1 MSTITSKVSIQVPNQ
16 LPDFVQA
23 DHPDFIAFLK
33 GYYEFLESAELKLTD
48 LGIVASITQ
57 EDGNINSLGTPGT
70 ILLEDTNRYRAGE
83 DNTVELEDYD
93 TVGGTRART
102 IGSFKNGETITGT
115 TSKATA
121 VVRCEDISGGSR
133 LFISSQNKFIID
145 EIVTGGTSEATGVIS
160 GYTANPVQNI
170 MQLLEYDDVDNT
182 IDSFFTQ
189 FKEAYMRTIPDSLAT
204 GVDKRKL
211 LKSIKDLY
219 RAKGSRKGHKLFF
232 RILLN
237 EEVDITYPTKDM
249 LRVSAGKWSDDSIL
263 RIYATNSTILMEDAT
278 DSSDIFILMEDGSQ
292 ILNEQNVNGVS
303 NLQNMI
309 GQTITMAAALDLSI
323 AAGGAYEG
331 LGYPTITEATAVVD
345 SVFQYGFNGETVT
358 EMVLNTDSQ
367 VGTFYVGHTL
377 SSPDNTD
384 TSRTLYGK
392 ISDIIDKA
400 DVTATDFSSSQ
411 YFSSTDDLTISSD
424 VGNNG
429 LVAIETRTRGTI
441 NEIIVDAGGTGYAV
455 GDAFVVDNSTAGGVN
470 LAGEV
475 RVVNGGIAPESG
487 TLTGE
492 FRILTEAGT
501 AGYPGEMIMEESEF
515 TYETPTGTFLTGET
529 ITGNTSGALAKV
541 VSVELD
547 TKTIIYN
554 LTSGSFTLGETVYG
568 MNKVDDGATYPVT
581 AYTVVLLT
589 DSPIIYVDSE
599 EDLGMVAT
607 DEFILEDETQLGDIY
622 TGALIVQEDY
632 KWVSGAAVANDGDI
646 TDVRVTREGYGYSD
660 LPTLTITTSAGT
672 NGTVKAKGTGIGKI
686 DGVNIINQ
694 GVHYT
699 DAASL
704 KFLGTTNF
712 LCTLINGTFDVLE
725 NITGGTSGATARF
738 KAQTDTIGIIKLDQL
753 STTPFIVGETITGG
767 TSGKT
772 AVINS
777 FTKTSIP
784 GTIGAAVNRTGRFI
798 GEDGFIDEITKKIQD
813 SYYYQDYSY
822 VVKSA
827 TSIVDWRNDLVGSV
841 HPAGWAVFGAV
852 DIANLIYSGF
862 PKITSVISKDLFKIV
877 FAQLLGMRL
886 GTTDQAP
893 LNPNPMS
900 GAIEPSDGTGKIYNP
915 ALKLGSGTA
924 FTANETITGGTSGAT
939 GKVIDE
945 VTYEDG
951 VRVLSY
957 LPVTGIFEADETI
970 TGGNSGVT
978 ATVFAVWGLL
988 GARDRTLTHVIE
1000 MNMRQL
1006 ATGARSG
1013 ARPDYGDVSRFSF
1026 RPSMVDT
1033 RTSTLTFTPTGG
1045 SAIGVYTANIPLTTL
1060 ATGINGSVTSIVATS
1075 AANFPTAGTIQIED
1089 EMIDYT
1095 GISTNTFTGC
1105 TRGQHGTSNVAHL
1118 AAVRLDSVRWAQKQ
1132 NLMPGYRIP
1141 DWLRGQNYEE
1151 LTFAA
1156 LANVNTKNKIGP
1168 QIQVTM
1174 YLT

>member
-1 MSTITSKVSIQVPNQ
+1 MSTITSKVSIQVANQ
-16 LPDFVQA
+16 QPDFVQA
-23 DHPDFIAFLK
+23 DHPDFVAFLK

-57 EDGNINSLGTPGT
+57 EDGNLNSVATPGT
-70 ILLEDTNRYRAGE
+70 ILLEDTNRYRLGQ
-83 DNTVELEDYD
+83 DQTIQLEDYD
-93 TVGGTRART
+93 TVDGARVRT
-102 IGSFKNGETITGT
+102 IGSFKNGETITGS

-121 VVRCEDISGGSR
+121 SVRCEDVTAASR
-133 LFISSQNKFIID
+133 LFISSQNKFIIG
-145 EIVTGGTSEATGVIS
+145 ETVTGAISLATGVITS
-160 GYTANPVQNI
+160 YTANPVQNV

-182 IDSFFTQ
+182 IDSFFTE
-189 FKEAYMRTIPDSLAT
+189 FKEAYMRTIPDSLAD

-211 LKSIKDLY
+211 LKNIKDLY
-219 RAKGSRKGHKLFF
+219 RAKGSKKGHKLFF
-232 RILLN
+232 RILLD

-249 LRVSAGKWSDDSIL
+249 LRVSDGKWSDDSIL
-263 RIYATNSTILMEDAT
+263 RIYATNSTILMEDST
-278 DSSDIFILMEDGSQ
+278 DTSDIFILMEDGSQ
-292 ILNEQNVNGVS
+292 ILNEQNVNGTH
-303 NLQNMI
+303 NLQDMI
-309 GQTITMAAALDLSI
+309 GQTITMPSAVDLSI
-323 AAGGAYEG
+323 EPGGAYAD
-331 LGYPTITEATAVVD
+331 LGYPVITQATAVVD
-345 SVFQYGFNGETVT
+345 SVFQYGLSGETVT
-358 EMVLNTDSQ
+358 EIIINPSSE
-367 VGTFYVGHTL
+367 VGTFYVGHTI

-392 ISDIIDKA
+392 ISEIIDKG
-400 DVTATDFSSSQ
+400 DVLATDFSSSQ
-411 YFSSTDDLTISSD
+411 YFSSTDALTISSD
-424 VGNNG
+424 TGNNG
-429 LVAIETRTRGTI
+429 LVAIETLTRGTI
-441 NEIIVDAGGTGYAV
+441 EEIIVDAGGTGYV
-455 GDAFVVDNSTAGGVN
+455 IGDKFVVDNSNAGGVN

-475 RVVNGGIAPESG
+475 AVVNGGIAPETG
-487 TLTGE
+487 TLTGQ
-492 FRILTEAGT
+492 FRILTESGT

-515 TYETPTGTFLTGET
+515 TYETPTGTFLIGET

-541 VSVELD
+541 VDVELD
-547 TKTIIYN
+547 SKTITYN

-568 MNKVDDGATYPVT
+568 MNRVEDGAQYPVT

-622 TGALIVQEDY
+622 SGALIVQETDTG
-632 KWVSGAAVANDGDI
+632 VGDI
-646 TDVRVTREGYGYSD
+646 TDVRVTREGYGYTD
-660 LPTLTITTSAGT
+660 LPTITITSSAGV
-672 NGTVKAKGTGIGKI
+672 GGSVKAKGTGIGQI
-686 DGVNIINQ
+686 DAINVINP

-712 LCTLINGTFDVLE
+712 LCTGISGAFDALE
-725 NITGGTSGATARF
+725 EVTGGTSGATGRF
-738 KAQTDTIGIIKLDQL
+738 RSQRTSRGIIKLDQIEL
-753 STTPFIVGETITGG
+753 SITPFIVGETITGG
-767 TSGKT
+767 TSTET

-777 FTKTSIP
+777 FTKTSMP
-784 GTIGAAVNRTGRFI
+784 GSTGTAVNRTGRFI
-798 GEDGFIDEITKKIQD
+798 GEDGFLDEITKKIQD

-877 FAQLLGMRL
+877 FAELLGMRL
-886 GTTDQAP
+886 GTTDQIP
-893 LNPNPMS
+893 LNPYPAR

-915 ALKLGSGTA
+915 ALKLGAGDA
-924 FTANETITGGTSGAT
+924 FTDGETITGGTSLAT
-939 GKVIDE
+939 GKVISE
-945 VTYEDG
+945 TIYEDG
-951 VRVLSY
+951 VRVMVY

-970 TGGNSGVT
+970 TGADSGKT
-978 ATVFAVWGLL
+978 ATVFEVWGLL
-988 GARDRTLTHVIE
+988 GARDRTLHHVFSID
-1000 MNMRQL
+1000 MRQL
-1006 ATGARSG
+1006 ATGAGSG
-1013 ARPDYGDVSRFSF
+1013 ARPDYGDISRFSF
-1026 RPSMVDT
+1026 RPSMVAT
-1033 RTSTLTFTPTGG
+1033 NTSTLTFTPTGG

-1060 ATGINGSVTSIVATS
+1060 ATGINNSATSIVSTS
-1075 AANFPTAGTIQIED
+1075 AANFPTKGTIQIED

-1118 AAVRLDSVRWAQKQ
+1118 ANVRLDSVRWAQKQ
-1132 NLMPGYRIP
+1132 NLMPGYKIP

-1151 LTFAA
+1151 LTFTA

-1174 YLT
+1174 YKT

>member
-1 MSTITSKVSIQVPNQ
+1 MATITSKVSIQVPNQ
-16 LPDFVQA
+16 QPDFVQA
-23 DHPDFIAFLK
+23 DHPDFVAFLK

-57 EDGNINSLGTPGT
+57 EDGNLNSVATPGT
-70 ILLEDTNRYRAGE
+70 ILLEDTNRYRLGQ
-83 DNTVELEDYD
+83 DQTIQLEDYD
-93 TVGGTRART
+93 TVDGARVRT
-102 IGSFKNGETITGT
+102 IGSFKNGETITGS

-121 VVRCEDISGGSR
+121 SVRCEDVTAASR
-133 LFISSQNKFIID
+133 LFISSQNKFIIG
-145 EIVTGGTSEATGVIS
+145 ETVTGAISLATGVITS
-160 GYTANPVQNI
+160 YTANPVQNV

-182 IDSFFTQ
+182 IDSFFTE
-189 FKEAYMRTIPDSLAT
+189 FKEAYMRTIPDSLAD

-211 LKSIKDLY
+211 LKNIKDLY
-219 RAKGSRKGHKLFF
+219 RAKGSKKGHKLFF
-232 RILLN
+232 RILLD

-249 LRVSAGKWSDDSIL
+249 LRVSDGKWSDDSIL
-263 RIYATNSTILMEDAT
+263 RIYATNSTILMEDST
-278 DSSDIFILMEDGSQ
+278 DTSDIFILMEDGSQ
-292 ILNEQNVNGVS
+292 ILNEQNVNGTH
-303 NLQNMI
+303 NLQDMI
-309 GQTITMAAALDLSI
+309 GQTITMPSAVDLSI
-323 AAGGAYEG
+323 EPGGAYAD
-331 LGYPTITEATAVVD
+331 LGYPVITQATAVVD
-345 SVFQYGFNGETVT
+345 SVFQYGLSGETVT
-358 EMVLNTDSQ
+358 EIIINPSSE
-367 VGTFYVGHTL
+367 VGTFYVGHTI

-392 ISDIIDKA
+392 ISEIIDKG
-400 DVTATDFSSSQ
+400 DVLATDFSSSQ
-411 YFSSTDDLTISSD
+411 YFSSTDALTISSD
-424 VGNNG
+424 TGNNG
-429 LVAIETRTRGTI
+429 LVAIETLTRGTI
-441 NEIIVDAGGTGYAV
+441 EEIIVDAGGTGYV
-455 GDAFVVDNSTAGGVN
+455 IGDKFVVDNSNAGGVN

-475 RVVNGGIAPESG
+475 AVVNGGIAPETG
-487 TLTGE
+487 TLTGQ
-492 FRILTEAGT
+492 FRILTESGT

-515 TYETPTGTFLTGET
+515 TYETPTGTFLIGET

-541 VSVELD
+541 VDVELD
-547 TKTIIYN
+547 SKTITYN

-568 MNKVDDGATYPVT
+568 MNRVEDGAQYPVT

-622 TGALIVQEDY
+622 SGALIVQETDTG
-632 KWVSGAAVANDGDI
+632 VGDI
-646 TDVRVTREGYGYSD
+646 TDVRVTREGYGYTD
-660 LPTLTITTSAGT
+660 LPTITITSSAGV
-672 NGTVKAKGTGIGKI
+672 GGSVKAKGTGIGQI
-686 DGVNIINQ
+686 DAINVINP

-712 LCTLINGTFDVLE
+712 LCTGISGTFDALE
-725 NITGGTSGATARF
+725 EVTGGTSGATGRF
-738 KAQTDTIGIIKLDQL
+738 RSQRTSRGIIKLDQIEL
-753 STTPFIVGETITGG
+753 SITPFIVGETITGG
-767 TSGKT
+767 TSTET

-777 FTKTSIP
+777 FTKTSMP
-784 GTIGAAVNRTGRFI
+784 GSTGTAVNRTGRFI
-798 GEDGFIDEITKKIQD
+798 GEDGFLDEITKKIQD

-877 FAQLLGMRL
+877 FAELLGMRL
-886 GTTDQAP
+886 GTTDQIP
-893 LNPNPMS
+893 LNPYPAR
-900 GAIEPSDGTGKIYNP
+900 GATEPSDGTGKIYNP
-915 ALKLGSGTA
+915 ALKLGAGDA
-924 FTANETITGGTSGAT
+924 FTDGETITGGTSLAT
-939 GKVIDE
+939 GKVISE
-945 VTYEDG
+945 TIYEDG
-951 VRVLSY
+951 VRVMVY

-970 TGGNSGVT
+970 TGADSGKT
-978 ATVFAVWGLL
+978 ATVFEVWGLL
-988 GARDRTLTHVIE
+988 GARDRTLHHVFSID
-1000 MNMRQL
+1000 MRQL
-1006 ATGARSG
+1006 ATGAGSG
-1013 ARPDYGDVSRFSF
+1013 ARPDYGDISRFSF
-1026 RPSMVDT
+1026 RPSMVAT
-1033 RTSTLTFTPTGG
+1033 NTSTLTFTPTGG

-1060 ATGINGSVTSIVATS
+1060 ATGINNSATSIVSTS
-1075 AANFPTAGTIQIED
+1075 AANFPTKGTIQIED

-1118 AAVRLDSVRWAQKQ
+1118 ANVRLDSVRWAQKQ
-1132 NLMPGYRIP
+1132 NLMPGYKIP

-1151 LTFAA
+1151 LTFTA

-1174 YLT
+1174 YKT

>member
-1 MSTITSKVSIQVPNQ
+1 MSTITSKVSIQVANQ
-16 LPDFVQA
+16 QPDFVQA

-48 LGIVASITQ
+48 LGIIASITQ
-57 EDGNINSLGTPGT
+57 EDGNTDSLNTPGT
-70 ILLEDTNRYRAGE
+70 ILLEDPNRYRAGE
-83 DNTVELEDYD
+83 KNTVELEDYD
-93 TVGGTRART
+93 VVGDPRART
-102 IGSFKNGETITGT
+102 IGSFVNGETITGT

-121 VVRCEDISGGSR
+121 VIRTEDIANGSR

-160 GYTANPVQNI
+160 AYTANPVQNV
-170 MQLLEYDDVDNT
+170 MQLMEYDDVDNT

-189 FKEAYMRTIPDSLAT
+189 FKEAYMRTIPDSLAA

-219 RAKGSRKGHKLFF
+219 RSKGTKQGHKLFF
-232 RILLN
+232 RILLD

-249 LRVSAGKWSDDSIL
+249 LRVSAGKWSDDTVL
-263 RIYATNSTILMEDAT
+263 RIYATNSTILMENAS

-292 ILNEQNVNGVS
+292 ILNEENVNGLG

-309 GQTITMAAALDLSI
+309 GQTITMPAVLDLSI

-345 SVFQYGFNGETVT
+345 SIFQYGLSGETVT
-358 EMVLNTDSQ
+358 ECVLNTGSQ
-367 VGTFYVGHTL
+367 EGIFYVGHDV
-377 SSPDNTD
+377 SSPDNSD
-384 TSRTLYGK
+384 TSRTLTGK
-392 ISDIIDKA
+392 ISSIIDKA
-400 DVTATDFSSSQ
+400 DVNASDFLSSQ
-411 YFSSTDDLTISSD
+411 YYSTTDALTVSSD
-424 VGNNG
+424 VGTNG
-429 LVAIETRTRGTI
+429 LVAIETVTAGTI
-441 NEIIVDAGGTGYAV
+441 NEVIVNAGGSGYVV
-455 GDAFVVDNSTAGGVN
+455 GDKFVVDNSTAGGVD

-475 RVVNGGIAPESG
+475 SVVNGGIAPETG
-487 TLTGE
+487 TLTGNFKILQENGSTDPTNISGCDTTIYE
-492 FRILTEAGT
+492 FG
-501 AGYPGEMIMEESEF
+501 EF
-515 TYETPTGTFLTGET
+515 TYEAPTGVFLSGET
-529 ITGNTSGALAKV
+529 ITGNTSGAIATV

-547 TKTIIYN
+547 TTTIIYN

-568 MNKVDDGATYPVT
+568 MNTADDGAQYPTT

-589 DSPIIYVDSE
+589 DIPAINVDNE

-607 DEFILEDETQLGDIY
+607 DEFILEDYTTLGDVY
-622 TGALIVQEDY
+622 TGALIVQETDT
-632 KWVSGAAVANDGDI
+632 GNGDI
-646 TDVRVTREGYGYSD
+646 TDVRVTREGYGYTA
-660 LPTLTITTSAGT
+660 LPTITITSDAGV
-672 NGTVKAKGTGIGKI
+672 NGTVLAKGTGVGQIN
-686 DGVNIINQ
+686 GVNIINQ

-712 LCTLINGTFDVLE
+712 LCTGISGTFDALE
-725 NITGGTSGATARF
+725 EVTGGTSGATGRF
-738 KAQTDTIGIIKLDQL
+738 RSQRTSRGIIKLDQIEL
-753 STTPFIVGETITGG
+753 SITPFIVGETITGG
-767 TSGKT
+767 TSTET

-777 FTKTSIP
+777 FTKTSMP
-784 GTIGAAVNRTGRFI
+784 GSTGTAVNRTGRFI
-798 GEDGFIDEITKKIQD
+798 GEDGFLDEITKKIQD

-877 FAQLLGMRL
+877 FAELLGMRL
-886 GTTDQAP
+886 GTTDQIP
-893 LNPNPMS
+893 LNPYPAR
-900 GAIEPSDGTGKIYNP
+900 GATEPSDGTGKIYNP
-915 ALKLGSGTA
+915 ALKLGAGDA
-924 FTANETITGGTSGAT
+924 FTDGETITGGTSLAT
-939 GKVIDE
+939 GKVISE
-945 VTYEDG
+945 TIYEDG
-951 VRVLSY
+951 VRVMVY

-970 TGGNSGVT
+970 TGADSGKT
-978 ATVFAVWGLL
+978 ATVFEVWGLL
-988 GARDRTLTHVIE
+988 GARDRTLHHVFSID
-1000 MNMRQL
+1000 MRQL
-1006 ATGARSG
+1006 ATGAGSG
-1013 ARPDYGDVSRFSF
+1013 ARPDYGDISRFSF
-1026 RPSMVDT
+1026 RPSMVAT
-1033 RTSTLTFTPTGG
+1033 NTSTLTFTPTGG

-1060 ATGINGSVTSIVATS
+1060 ATGINNSATSIVSTS
-1075 AANFPTAGTIQIED
+1075 AANFPTKGTIQIED

-1118 AAVRLDSVRWAQKQ
+1118 ANVRLDSVRWAQKQ
-1132 NLMPGYRIP
+1132 NLMPGYKIP

-1151 LTFAA
+1151 LTFTA

-1174 YLT
+1174 YKT